1 MSYTITEIIDT
12 FGIITLNREDKRNA
26 LSADLI
32 HDLLE
37 SLEFM
42 ERNKVRVVIL
52 RASAKVKCWSAG
64 HDVSE
69 LPTNSTADPLR
80 YSDSLELGIRAIR
93 KFPSPVIAMVHGTV
107 WGGACDMALNCDMI
121 IGDPTC
127 SFAITPAKLG
137 VPYNPSGIMH
147 FLTRIPLHIAKEM
160 FFTAQPLDANRA
172 ERVGILNHL
181 VPEEELEKFTYDMA
195 RLISSHSSESISVM
209 KEQARIIYD
218 SFPINP
224 ETWEY
229 IQELRRKVYQG
240 NQYNEGI
247 QAFLQKRV
255 PNFLD
260 ATHNK

>member
-1 MSYTITEIIDT
+1 MAYTINEIIDN
-12 FGIITLNREDKRNA
+12 FGVITLNREEKRNA

-32 HDLLE
+32 YDLVE
-37 SLEFM
+37 SLDFM
-42 ERNKVRVVIL
+42 ERNRVRVVIL
-52 RASAKVKCWSAG
+52 RASPNVKCWSAG

-69 LPTNSTADPLR
+69 LPRTNVDPLR
-80 YSDSLELGIRAIR
+80 YSDPLELGIRAIR
-93 KFPSPVIAMVHGTV
+93 KYPSPVIAMVHGTV
-107 WGGACDMALNCDMI
+107 WGGACDMTLNCDLI

-147 FLTRIPLHIAKEM
+147 FLSRIPLNIAKEM
-160 FFTAQPLDANRA
+160 FFTALPIAAERA

-195 RLISSHSSESISVM
+195 RNISSHSSESISVM
-209 KEQARIIYD
+209 KEQARIIAD

-240 NQYNEGI
+240 HHYYEGI
-247 QAFLQKRV
+247 DAFLQKRK
-255 PNFLD
+255 PDF
-260 ATHNK
+260 K